1 MLAAALIAF
10 SAFQLATKYFL
21 ISLGR
26 IPECAAFVND
36 YYEFIDIKEDISGN
50 EKFESDF
57 DQINVKNIYFSYPNT
72 KHLTISNTSFDIKNG
87 ESVAI
92 VGNNGSG
99 KTTLVKLLTGL
110 YKAQKGEILYGKQNI
125 KSLEPKSFYQNVS
138 IVSQDFIK
146 YEMSLRENIGIS
158 DWKNLDDTFRMQKI
172 LKKMDLSELMEDCS
186 LNILLGNEFEG
197 RELSIGQWQKL
208 AIARGI
214 FKESSI
220 IVLDEPTAALDPVME
235 TNILKLFL
243 QISNKKTAI
252 IVSHRIGI
260 CREVDKIIVMKNGK
274 LVEIGTHN
282 ELLQKKGEY
291 YQLYKM
297 QQKWYVE

>member
-1 MLAAALIAF
+1 MKELLFRSLKDIYRIVPQSLIVQVICMIAQAIAVLLLLNHMLDSALIAF

-72 KHLTISNTSFDIKNG
+72 KHLTISNISFDIKNG
-87 ESVAI
+87 ESV
-92 VGNNGSG
+92 
-99 KTTLVKLLTGL
+99 
-110 YKAQKGEILYGKQNI
+110 
-125 KSLEPKSFYQNVS
+125 
-138 IVSQDFIK
+138 
-146 YEMSLRENIGIS
+146 
-158 DWKNLDDTFRMQKI
+158 
-172 LKKMDLSELMEDCS
+172 
-186 LNILLGNEFEG
+186 
-197 RELSIGQWQKL
+197 
-208 AIARGI
+208 
-214 FKESSI
+214 
-220 IVLDEPTAALDPVME
+220 
-235 TNILKLFL
+235 
-243 QISNKKTAI
+243 
-252 IVSHRIGI
+252 
-260 CREVDKIIVMKNGK
+260 
-274 LVEIGTHN
+274 GTHN